1 MHMADALISPA
12 VGIGFWACSLSVI
25 ALCANKLK
33 NEFNDKIIP
42 LMGVMGAFIF
52 AGQMI
57 NFTIPAT
64 GSSGHIG
71 GGLLLTIVLG
81 PWAAFITIS
90 SVLFVQALFFA
101 DGGLLALG
109 CNMWNLGVYPCFIA
123 YPLIYKLIAGKN
135 HSNKNI
141 MIGSVLGVILG
152 LELGAFSVVMET
164 VLSGI
169 TELPFLTFTSVMLP
183 IHLLIAAIEGMVT
196 GAIIIYVK
204 NIQPD
209 LFYAENQTNN
219 TFLNLKKVLVSI
231 GVLALITGG
240 ILSWFASTHPD
251 GLEWSMGKIKGR
263 EELPPRET
271 VLHKNLSKLQEKT
284 AFLPDY
290 GFGKQESPEPE
301 NAENKKESWL
311 VISGGTS
318 VSGII
323 GGIFTLGLT
332 ILIGYMIKFFRK
344 RNLVDTQ

>member
-12 VGIGFWACSLSVI
+12 VGIGFWAASISVI

-33 NEFNDKIIP
+33 NTFNDKIIP

-71 GGLLLTIVLG
+71 GGLLLTIILG

-109 CNMWNLGVYPCFIA
+109 CNIWNLGIYPCFIA
-123 YPLIYKLIAGKN
+123 YPLIYKLIAGN
-135 HSNKNI
+135 SSNNKNI

-152 LELGAFSVVMET
+152 LELGAFSVVSET

-169 TELPFLTFTSVMLP
+169 TELPFLTFTGIMLP
-183 IHLLIAAIEGMVT
+183 IHLLIALVEGTVK

-209 LFYAENQTNN
+209 LFYAENHSDNA
-219 TFLNLKKVLVSI
+219 FLNLKKALISI

-240 ILSWFASTHPD
+240 IFSWFASTHPD
-251 GLEWSMGKIKGR
+251 GLEWSLGKISGQ
-263 EELPPRET
+263 EELPPKET
-271 VLHKNLSKLQEKT
+271 ELHKNLSRLQEKT

-290 GFGKQESPEPE
+290 SFGKQESREPE
-301 NAENKKESWL
+301 NASWL
-311 VISGGTS
+311 AVSGGTS

-323 GGIFTLGLT
+323 GGIFSLGLT
-332 ILIGYMIKFFRK
+332 ILIGIVIKFFRK
-344 RNLVDTQ
+344 RNLVNTQ